1 MAYADYEYYRDTYK
15 GTLSETAYERLSERA
30 SDYIDSRTGYIL
42 KKAGITEEMEERVKK
57 ACCALSEV
65 MSSVETGSSVKAS
78 ESVGDMSV
86 SYAVGTQRSD
96 VQKLDDA
103 IQLYLADL
111 VKAVKWL

>member
-1 MAYADYEYYRDTYK
+1 MAYADYEYYSNVYK

-57 ACCALSEV
+57 ACCALTEV
-65 MSSVETGSSVKAS
+65 MSSAETGGGVKAS
-78 ESVGDMSV
+78 ESVGDLSV